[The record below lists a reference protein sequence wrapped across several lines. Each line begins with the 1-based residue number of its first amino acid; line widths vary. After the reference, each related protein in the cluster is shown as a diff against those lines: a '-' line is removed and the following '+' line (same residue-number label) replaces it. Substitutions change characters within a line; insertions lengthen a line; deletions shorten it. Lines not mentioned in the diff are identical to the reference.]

1 MIKLDSS
8 KEANEARRS
17 LVRIVVTYI
26 AAAYVFG
33 GSTLLIGALWLDQ
46 LDDEKLNIAKD
57 IFMMVLPVATGVITY
72 WFASRK
78 PSEENKEKEGETLE
92 KQGPA
97 AAVDKLNTDSEDDG
111 VIDKQEIGDV
121 DSTQTSEVQNQN

>member
-1 MIKLDSS
+1 MIKLDPS

-33 GSTLLIGALWLDQ
+33 GSTLLIGALWIDQ
-46 LDDEKLNIAKD
+46 LNDAKLNIAKD

-78 PSEENKEKEGETLE
+78 PSETNQEENEETPGEQDPE
-92 KQGPA
+92 
-97 AAVDKLNTDSEDDG
+97 AAVDKLKTDTEDDG
-111 VIDKQEIGDV
+111 VINNQQIDDM
-121 DSTQTSEVQNQN
+121 DSTQTSEVQNKN